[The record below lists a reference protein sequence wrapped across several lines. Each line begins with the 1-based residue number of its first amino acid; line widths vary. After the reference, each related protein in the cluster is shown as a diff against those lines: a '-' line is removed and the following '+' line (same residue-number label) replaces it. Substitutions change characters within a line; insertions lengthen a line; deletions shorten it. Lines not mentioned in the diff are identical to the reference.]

1 MDDMNVSVLLE
12 MREVNGEHI
21 ADVTFVNQ
29 GAHAAALYIP
39 SSFVSG
45 EVMNDVFRITI
56 DGALVP
62 YERPYVK
69 RAAPKRED
77 FWILGPSERVTQ
89 SVNVSDAY
97 GIKSSKA
104 RRIVYDAFHG
114 DVDLWG
120 GLWRLISDEVSF

>member
-29 GAHAAALYIP
+29 GARVAPLYIP
-39 SSFVSG
+39 NSFISR

-56 DGALVP
+56 DGAPAP
-62 YERPYVK
+62 YKRPYIK
-69 RAAPKRED
+69 RTAPKRED
-77 FWILGPSERVTQ
+77 FWILSPSERVTQ

-97 GIKSSKA
+97 AIKASKA

-120 GLWRLISDEVSF
+120 GLWRLTSNEVSF